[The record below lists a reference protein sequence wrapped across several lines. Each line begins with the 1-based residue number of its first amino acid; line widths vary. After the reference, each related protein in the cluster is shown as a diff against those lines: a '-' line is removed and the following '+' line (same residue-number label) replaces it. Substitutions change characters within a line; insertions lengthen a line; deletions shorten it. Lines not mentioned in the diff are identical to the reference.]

1 MSTETVTLDNP
12 ISRGDTQITD
22 ITLRKPKAGELR
34 GLNLNDI
41 LNMDVNSLTILLPR
55 ISSPMLTKD
64 EARQLEPEDLLLLG
78 VPLPIFCCRSSC
90 GNPAPRMRR

>member
-1 MSTETVTLDNP
+1 MNNETVTLDNP
-12 ISRGDTQITD
+12 IQRDDKTITEVN
-22 ITLRKPKAGELR
+22 LRKPKAGELR

-41 LNMDVNSLTILLPR
+41 LNMDVNSLTVLLPR

-78 VPLPIFCCRSSC
+78 GAVANFLLPKQ
-90 GNPAPRMRR
+90 MREPTSTQE

>member
-12 ISRGDTQITD
+12 IQRDGKTITEVS
-22 ITLRKPKAGELR
+22 LRKPKAGELR

-41 LNMDVNSLTILLPR
+41 LNMDVNSLTVLLPR
-55 ISSPMLTKD
+55 ISTPMITKD

-78 VPLPIFCCRSSC
+78 GAVTNFLLPKQ
-90 GNPAPRMRR
+90 MREPTSAQA

>member
-12 ISRGDTQITD
+12 IPRGDTQITD

-41 LNMDVNSLTILLPR
+41 LNMDVNSLTVLLPR

-78 VPLPIFCCRSSC
+78 GAVANFLLPRQLREPSS
-90 GNPAPRMRR
+90 PDA

>member
-78 VPLPIFCCRSSC
+78 GAVANFLLPKQLREPSS
-90 GNPAPRMRR
+90 PDA

>member
-12 ISRGDTQITD
+12 IQRGDTQITD

-41 LNMDVNSLTILLPR
+41 LNMDVNSLTVLLPR

-78 VPLPIFCCRSSC
+78 GAVANFLLPKQLREPSS
-90 GNPAPRMRR
+90 PDA

>member
-12 ISRGDTQITD
+12 ILRGDTQITD

-41 LNMDVNSLTILLPR
+41 LNMDVNSLTVLLPR

-78 VPLPIFCCRSSC
+78 GAVANFLLPKQLREPSS
-90 GNPAPRMRR
+90 PDA

>member
-41 LNMDVNSLTILLPR
+41 LNMDVNSLTVLLPR

-78 VPLPIFCCRSSC
+78 GAVANFLLPKQLREPSS
-90 GNPAPRMRR
+90 PDA

>member
-12 ISRGDTQITD
+12 IPRGDTQITD

-41 LNMDVNSLTILLPR
+41 LNMDVNSLTVLLPR

-78 VPLPIFCCRSSC
+78 GAVANFLLPKQLREPSS
-90 GNPAPRMRR
+90 PDA